1 MTTRMTPPAGQ
12 DVGSV
17 AYPVEG
23 QVEWETAHPG
33 RDGVFDIP
41 DHAAPGL
48 AAQGWVT
55 VAEEEKPPVGFTKPR
70 ARKPKTDDE
79 PTTEEADK

>member
-1 MTTRMTPPAGQ
+1 MTTRMTPPTGQ

-23 QVEWETAHPG
+23 KDEWETAHPG

-55 VAEEEKPPVGFTKPR
+55 VTEGEKPPVGFAKPR
-70 ARKPKTDDE
+70 ARKPKADDAAAE
-79 PTTEEADK
+79 DGAE